1 MTYTLARHMNPWDP
15 TSRRPHRI
23 LPRVRGV
30 AAPFLPS
37 STGTSGT
44 DWAEL
49 HAGVLVK
56 VRTSCANQR
65 QGARSAPAPL
75 PSRAGNCGGSQDSTS
90 TLHRRRRTPAPAHN
104 YPGVWPWTDHAE
116 GQASLAG
123 RSRHNTE
130 PYAWQPCPRMAAQGL
145 QPESTT
151 QVIRRTTLLVSERPL
166 QDGHQKG
173 ISCTAPRGEIRGGAV
188 FCSPPDSESLKP
200 QIRAGEGRY
209 PHGQARLFIA
219 RWGGPSRRS
228 TGTSTRRPCSRQQT
242 RSRTRKPRP
251 ARDLSRAGLCRTTYP
266 ASASLNGVWT

>member
-1 MTYTLARHMNPWDP
+1 MHTVDSHNNLKPP
-15 TSRRPHRI
+15 
-23 LPRVRGV
+23 
-30 AAPFLPS
+30 APFAFDREQGEAARFLP
-37 STGTSGT
+37 
-44 DWAEL
+44 
-49 HAGVLVK
+49 V
-56 VRTSCANQR
+56 
-65 QGARSAPAPL
+65 
-75 PSRAGNCGGSQDSTS
+75 RAGNCGGVPFDRQRST
-90 TLHRRRRTPAPAHN
+90 TLAAPAHN
-104 YPGVWPWTDHAE
+104 LAGVPRGAAPSGQSDSYPSRIIPLWEPPGRCTPCGATPAFNIPGVWPWTDHAE